1 MKYCDFNSVLVDKQ
15 NGFRRDR
22 SCNDHIFVYP
32 VLSRTIF
39 QRKKSTFCA
48 FVDMVKAFDKINKI
62 DRNLIFYSLLNYNIE
77 GKIYKV
83 IKSFYNETW
92 SGIRLCN
99 CIYIDFFLTIT
110 GVGQGDNLSAT
121 LFALY
126 INDLARELKELAIG
140 DKINKLVI
148 PILLFTD
155 NIV

>member
-62 DRNLIFYSLLNYNIE
+62 DRNFYIL
-77 GKIYKV
+77 
-83 IKSFYNETW
+83 FFCW

-110 GVGQGDNLSAT
+110 GVGQGDNLSPT